1 MKKKFISSSNY
12 FSGFSVDIDLD
23 YCNNLNDIIIEFKK
37 MLSFILKQF
46 NFELLIDKLNNT
58 NMHIH
63 SYTFE
68 DILLSDKD
76 ATFYICDCN

>member
-1 MKKKFISSSNY
+1 MSVPIEPIGSTPELMIGFRKKFISSSNY

-58 NMHIH
+58 NMHI
-63 SYTFE
+63 F
-68 DILLSDKD
+68 DL
-76 ATFYICDCN
+76 